1 MNDNRELQ
9 RRYLTI
15 FNSKI
20 IGIISTNSHGQILD
34 ANDYFLEL
42 LGYSHADLKAG
53 KLNWKI
59 LTPPDLI
66 GESLKLQERLL
77 AAPGIS
83 VSLEK
88 EYFHKDGHRIPVR
101 IGVTTFEDGTD
112 ITLVQDISR
121 QKKIEKELANA
132 NELLESRVEMRTG
145 QLAESEAFLLG
156 IIETMPS
163 MVFVKEAQNLAF
175 VRLNRA
181 GEKMLGISREEFIG
195 KTDYDF
201 FSKELAERFRS
212 MDRKVLNGEIP
223 HAITEDEIPT
233 RNGTRQIHTIKIPVR
248 DKDGHPRFILGVSED
263 ITDRIEA
270 ARQREDLVRA
280 QAEKEAAEAR
290 ARQERFVSGLTFELS
305 SSVELG
311 HMLRAFC
318 VKVVPALADICIV
331 EIIDEEGMD
340 YIATEIYATNSEEE
354 EFVRRWRAENPPKW
368 DPEFGGPTIIR
379 SGKTILLRGLEQIGP
394 HIRDHYDIEIQVK
407 NPNQD
412 AKLFSESLMFIPL
425 MARDKAPLGLV
436 SLVSTKSKR
445 MFNERDQSLA
455 EEVCSRLAV
464 LIENTRLYDRAQEA
478 SRAKSDFLANVS
490 HEIRTPLGAM
500 LGFAEILSDDKTL
513 TREQMHAVET
523 VLRNGQQLLRI
534 VNEILDISKIE
545 SEKIQVENIV
555 FGVRELLEDVTY
567 LLRVKAE
574 EKGVELRL
582 RMGTVRDNLIS
593 DPGRIRQI
601 LINMVGN
608 AIKFTERG
616 YVELR
621 AEAIPTRIPDRY
633 ILQFV
638 VTDTGIGIS
647 QEQRAHLFQP
657 FSQADSSTTRRFG
670 GTGLGLF
677 LSRKLARLLGGDI
690 TFTSVVGKGSRF
702 LISVV
707 AHAPS
712 VKAPEEPPKK
722 EHVVNAAGTYL
733 QAGVILVVDDSADN
747 RDLLRH
753 YLKKAGLDDTQIEM
767 ASNGEE
773 AVRKA
778 SSKNYRMILMDIQMP
793 HMDGFQALKKL
804 RGQGYECPVIAL
816 TAHAMK
822 GDREKCLEAGFDG
835 YLQKPLRKEALNEV
849 LNTDFRY

>member
-15 FNSKI
+15 FKSKI
-20 IGIISTNSHGQILD
+20 IGIISTNTRGEIFD
-34 ANDYFLEL
+34 ANECFLEM
-42 LGYSHADLKAG
+42 LGYTREDLEAR
-53 KLNWKI
+53 KLNWKV
-59 LTPPDLI
+59 LTPPDRLE
-66 GESLKLQERLL
+66 ESLEIQSQLL
-77 AAPGIS
+77 ATPGIS

-88 EYFHKDGHRIPVR
+88 EYFHKDGHRVPVR
-101 IGVTTFEDGTD
+101 IGVTSFEDGTD
-112 ITLVQDISR
+112 ITLVQDISK
-121 QKKIEKELANA
+121 QKKIEKELAEA
-132 NELLESRVEMRTG
+132 NEFLESRVEMRTR
-145 QLAESEAFLLG
+145 QLAESEAFLSG

-163 MVFVKEAQNLAF
+163 MVFVKDAENLAF

-181 GEKMLGISREEFIG
+181 GEELLGISREEFIG

-201 FSKELAERFRS
+201 FTKDLAEHFRGI
-212 MDRKVLNGEIP
+212 DRQVLNGEIP
-223 HAITEDEIPT
+223 HAITEDSLPT
-233 RNGTRQIHTIKIPVR
+233 RNGIRRIHTIKIPVR
-248 DKDGHPRFILGVSED
+248 DKDGHARFLLGVTED

-280 QAEKEAAEAR
+280 QAEKEAAETR
-290 ARQERFVSGLTFELS
+290 AQQERFISELTFELS
-305 SSVELG
+305 RSVELRDT
-311 HMLRAFC
+311 LRTFC
-318 VKVVPALADICIV
+318 EKVVPRLADVCVI

-340 YIATEIYATNSEEE
+340 YVATEVHAASPEEE
-354 EFVRRWRAENPPKW
+354 SFIRRWRAENPPKW

-379 SGKTILLRGLEQIGP
+379 SGKTVVLNGLENIGKYV
-394 HIRDHYDIEIQVK
+394 RDHYDIEIEPK
-407 NPNQD
+407 G
-412 AKLFSESLMFIPL
+412 AAMLSEAFMIVPL
-425 MARDKAPLGLV
+425 MARDQTPMGFV
-436 SLVSTKSKR
+436 SLVSTTSKR
-445 MFNERDQSLA
+445 TFTEREQSLA

-464 LIENTRLYDRAQEA
+464 LIENSRLYERAQEA

-500 LGFAEILSDDKTL
+500 LGFAEILRDDTQL
-513 TREQMHAVET
+513 TPEQRHSVDT

-545 SEKIQVENIV
+545 SEKIQIENIV
-555 FGVRELLEDVTY
+555 FGLRELLEDVTY

-574 EKGVELRL
+574 EKGIELRL
-582 RMGTVRDNLIS
+582 RIGTVRDQLIS

-608 AIKFTERG
+608 AIKFTEQG

-621 AEAIPTRIPDRY
+621 AEAIPTRIPERF
-633 ILQFV
+633 ILQFI

-647 QEQRAHLFQP
+647 KEQRGHLFQP

-690 TFTSVVGKGSRF
+690 TFTSTVGKGSRF

-707 AHAPS
+707 AHVPS
-712 VKAPEEPPKK
+712 AKVQAEPPKR
-722 EHVVNAAGTYL
+722 EYVVNAAGTYL
-733 QAGVILVVDDSADN
+733 QAGVILVVDDAADN
-747 RDLLRH
+747 RELLRH
-753 YLKKAGLDDTQIEM
+753 YLKKSGLDDTQIEM

-778 SSKNYRMILMDIQMP
+778 SAKTYRMILMDIQMP

-804 RGQGYECPVIAL
+804 RDQGYECPIIAL

-849 LNTDFRY
+849 LNTDYR